1 MFATKIKELRKE
13 KKLTQNRLAEL
24 MFVDQTT
31 VSCWETGKATP
42 DTEKLSQLSDLFGV
56 SIDEL
61 FGRETAPTGTKGV
74 KIPVLGRVQAGIPID
89 AIEEILDYEEITDAM
104 AGQGEHFG
112 LVVRGDSMFPKIVED
127 DVVIV
132 RKQDDCDN
140 GDIAVVLVNGS
151 DATVKKIKKT
161 PLGLTLVPLNTAYEM
176 ISYSA
181 GEIESLPVR
190 IVGKVVELR
199 RKF

>member
-1 MFATKIKELRKE
+1 MFSERIKELRKE
-13 KKLTQNRLAEL
+13 RKLTQKQFADL
-24 MFVDQTT
+24 MYVDQTT
-31 VSCWETGKATP
+31 VSCWETGKASP
-42 DTEKLSQLSDLFGV
+42 DTEKLSRIADILSV
-56 SIDEL
+56 SMDEL
-61 FGRETAPTGTKGV
+61 FGQKAVSKSKGV

-104 AGQGEHFG
+104 ARQGEHFG

-140 GDIAVVLVNGS
+140 GDIAVVLVNGNE
-151 DATVKKIKKT
+151 ATVKKIKKT
-161 PLGLTLVPLNTAYEM
+161 PAGVTLIPLNPAYEM
-176 ISYSA
+176 INYSTA
-181 GEIESLPVR
+181 EIESLPVR
-190 IVGKVVELR
+190 VVGKVVELR

>member
-1 MFATKIKELRKE
+1 MKERLKELRRGKGI
-13 KKLTQNRLAEL
+13 TQIQLAQLLNIRQSSISAWENGTANPDFENQRRLADL
-24 MFVDQTT
+24 YGITIDDLLGRV
-31 VSCWETGKATP
+31 P
-42 DTEKLSQLSDLFGV
+42 DVE
-56 SIDEL
+56 
-61 FGRETAPTGTKGV
+61 RAKGI

-104 AGQGEHFG
+104 ARQGEHFG

-140 GDIAVVLVNGS
+140 GDIAVVLVNGNE
-151 DATVKKIKKT
+151 ATVKKIKKT
-161 PLGLTLVPLNTAYEM
+161 PAGVTLIPLNPAYEM
-176 ISYSA
+176 INYSTA
-181 GEIESLPVR
+181 EIESLPVR
-190 IVGKVVELR
+190 VVGKVVELR

>member
-1 MFATKIKELRKE
+1 MFSERIKELRKE
-13 KKLTQNRLAEL
+13 RKLTQKQFADL
-24 MFVDQTT
+24 MYVDQTT
-31 VSCWETGKATP
+31 VSCWETGKASP
-42 DTEKLSQLSDLFGV
+42 DTEKLSRIADILSV
-56 SIDEL
+56 SMDEL
-61 FGRETAPTGTKGV
+61 FGQKVAAKSKGI

-104 AGQGEHFG
+104 ARQGEHFG

-140 GDIAVVLVNGS
+140 GDIAVVLVNGNE
-151 DATVKKIKKT
+151 ATVKKIKKT
-161 PLGLTLVPLNTAYEM
+161 PAGVTLIPLNPSYEM
-176 ISYSA
+176 INYSTA
-181 GEIESLPVR
+181 EIESLPVR
-190 IVGKVVELR
+190 VVGKVVELR

>member
-1 MFATKIKELRKE
+1 MKERLKELRRGKGI
-13 KKLTQNRLAEL
+13 TQIQLAQLLNIRQSSISAWENGTANPDFENQRRLA
-24 MFVDQTT
+24 
-31 VSCWETGKATP
+31 
-42 DTEKLSQLSDLFGV
+42 DLYGIT
-56 SIDEL
+56 IDEL
-61 FGRETAPTGTKGV
+61 LGRVPDVERAKGV

-104 AGQGEHFG
+104 ARQGEHFG

-140 GDIAVVLVNGS
+140 GDIAVVLVNGNE
-151 DATVKKIKKT
+151 ATVKKIKKT
-161 PLGLTLVPLNTAYEM
+161 PAGVTLIPLNPSYEM
-176 ISYSA
+176 INYSIA
-181 GEIESLPVR
+181 EIESLPVR
-190 IVGKVVELR
+190 VVGKVVELR